1 MKKTIVSLLTVAT
14 MIGCLAAPAAAASV
28 KFKIYNKWMDTFYY
42 NSYMA
47 DRGYV
52 NFKRSPAISNPGD
65 YKTTVIMDVWLVGK
79 DGKKR
84 GDRTMRTY
92 ICVNTCGTS
101 TSPVDHDFKNTPD
114 GSCTFIKQE
123 PNN

>member
-1 MKKTIVSLLTVAT
+1 ME
-14 MIGCLAAPAAAASV
+14 
-28 KFKIYNKWMDTFYY
+28 TFRIRVRTQGTSQQRPY
-42 NSYMA
+42 
-47 DRGYV
+47 
-52 NFKRSPAISNPGD
+52 
-65 YKTTVIMDVWLVGK
+65 VGK